1 MPFTE
6 EQMRQIYNTNIIDFA
21 VGNGFEIEKSDKA
34 AVHVK
39 NNGGLFLFKHGRGYY
54 SFTEEKGGNIV
65 EFAMRYLGLEKLE
78 AMELI
83 LGCRAYEQ
91 TDHNDSLGAVNH
103 VSLAVN
109 RACPYGYREFLD
121 MLAPKPGGE
130 YEFYRKF
137 DCIGASSKTGIAGLL
152 EETVRYTAMMSK
164 YERVCREEEQAQEG
178 EEDWER

>member
-1 MPFTE
+1 MVDVFVECKGNCLHTQFPIRMDELAKQLASIGIGQSVSKIPAPGNE
-6 EQMRQIYNTNIIDFA
+6 EIKITMEALDEA
-21 VGNGFEIEKSDKA
+21 GKV
-34 AVHVK
+34 
-39 NNGGLFLFKHGRGYY
+39 
-54 SFTEEKGGNIV
+54 IV
-65 EFAMRYLGLEKLE
+65 ARIK
-78 AMELI
+78 
-83 LGCRAYEQ
+83 
-91 TDHNDSLGAVNH
+91 DNDSLGAVNH